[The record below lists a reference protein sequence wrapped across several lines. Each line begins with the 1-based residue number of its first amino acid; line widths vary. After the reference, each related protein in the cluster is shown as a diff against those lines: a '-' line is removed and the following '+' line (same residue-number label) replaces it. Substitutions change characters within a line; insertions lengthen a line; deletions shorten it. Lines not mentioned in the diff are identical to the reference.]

1 MESFYKT
8 IAMAY
13 QARNSQAPR
22 RGSMPPKHQDSAN
35 LKIASATS
43 FTEEWQP
50 SVSQLENQIN
60 VAIEDI
66 RVILQTL
73 QSEIGASDRYVLGLL
88 DVVADDYRA
97 QLPTGKS

>member
-1 MESFYKT
+1 
-8 IAMAY
+8 
-13 QARNSQAPR
+13 
-22 RGSMPPKHQDSAN
+22 MPPKHQDSAN

-43 FTEEWQP
+43 CTEEWQP

>member
-1 MESFYKT
+1 
-8 IAMAY
+8 
-13 QARNSQAPR
+13 
-22 RGSMPPKHQDSAN
+22 MPPKHQDSAN
-35 LKIASATS
+35 LKISSATS

>member
-1 MESFYKT
+1 
-8 IAMAY
+8 
-13 QARNSQAPR
+13 
-22 RGSMPPKHQDSAN
+22 MPPKHQDSAN

-43 FTEEWQP
+43 FTGEWQP
-50 SVSQLENQIN
+50 SVFQLENQIN